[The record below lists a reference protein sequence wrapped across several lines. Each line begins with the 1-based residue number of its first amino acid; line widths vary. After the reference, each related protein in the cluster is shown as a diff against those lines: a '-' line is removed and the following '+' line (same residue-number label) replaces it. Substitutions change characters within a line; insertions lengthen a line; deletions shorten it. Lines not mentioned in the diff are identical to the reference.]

1 MEYNSDEII
10 KLSVLGLL
18 MLAGIWWFFRGVWI
32 LIFLIILTVLDVF
45 YLLFVI
51 LSNTKTAFD
60 LILPILILIALI
72 YGINKLEKKGKI

>member
-32 LIFLIILTVLDVF
+32 LIFWIILTVLDVF